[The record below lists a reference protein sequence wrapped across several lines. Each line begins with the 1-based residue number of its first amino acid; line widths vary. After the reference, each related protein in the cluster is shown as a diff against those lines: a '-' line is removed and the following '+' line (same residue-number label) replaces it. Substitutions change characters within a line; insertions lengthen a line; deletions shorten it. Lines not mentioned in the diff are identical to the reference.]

1 MRRLMIAALAAACL
15 SVMTFATT
23 VQAAEIKLI
32 GSTAMREALDELIP
46 MFEKATGH
54 KVVINFQSGAE
65 LPVRVEKGVPS
76 DLVLTTPDNIDRLV
90 KGGKLAPNSRVDFVR
105 SRVGVAVRADAPR
118 PDIATPEGF
127 KAAML
132 AAKTI
137 GISKGP
143 SGVHLMS
150 VMARLGIADQVKAE
164 AIMPALGVR
173 VGTLVAKGE
182 AEIGVQQV
190 TELLPIAGI
199 DFIGPLPKELQTEI
213 VYATARTLNAKE
225 TAAADALVKFLTSET
240 VAPYLRKMGLDPA
253 G

>member
-1 MRRLMIAALAAACL
+1 MRRPTIAALAAACL
-15 SVMTFATT
+15 SVMTFTT
-23 VQAAEIKLI
+23 VQAAEIKMI

-65 LPVRVEKGVPS
+65 LPVRVEEGVPS
-76 DLVLTTPDNIDRLV
+76 DLVLTTPDNIDRLA
-90 KGGKLAPNSRVDFVR
+90 KGGKVAANSRVDFVR
-105 SRVGVAVRADAPR
+105 SRVGVAVRAGAPR
-118 PDIATPEGF
+118 PDITTPDGF

-132 AAKTI
+132 AAKSI

-150 VMARLGIADQVKAE
+150 VMQRLGIADEAKAV
-164 AIMPALGVR
+164 MPALGVR

-190 TELLPIAGI
+190 TELLPITGI

-213 VYATARTLNAKE
+213 VYGTVRPMNAKE
-225 TAAADALVKFLTSET
+225 TAAADALVKFLTSEA
-240 VAPYLRKMGLDPA
+240 VAPHLKKMGLDPA

>member
-1 MRRLMIAALAAACL
+1 MRRPTIAALAAACL
-15 SVMTFATT
+15 SVMTFTT
-23 VQAAEIKLI
+23 VQAAEIKMI

-65 LPVRVEKGVPS
+65 LPVRVEEGVPS
-76 DLVLTTPDNIDRLV
+76 DLVLTTPDNIDRLA
-90 KGGKLAPNSRVDFVR
+90 KGGKVAANSRVDFVR
-105 SRVGVAVRADAPR
+105 SRVGVAVRAGAPR
-118 PDIATPEGF
+118 PDITTPDGF

-132 AAKTI
+132 AAKSI

-150 VMARLGIADQVKAE
+150 VMQRLGIADQVKAK
-164 AIMPALGVR
+164 AVMPALGVR

-213 VYATARTLNAKE
+213 VYATVRPMNAKE

-240 VAPYLRKMGLDPA
+240 VVPHLKKLGLDPA

>member
-1 MRRLMIAALAAACL
+1 MRRPKIAALAAACL
-15 SVMTFATT
+15 SIMTFTT
-23 VQAAEIKLI
+23 VQAAEIKMI

-65 LPVRVEKGVPS
+65 LPVRVEEGVPS
-76 DLVLTTPDNIDRLV
+76 DLVLTTPDNIERLA
-90 KGGKLAPNSRVDFVR
+90 KGGKVLASSRVDFVR
-105 SRVGVAVRADAPR
+105 SRVGVAVRAGALR
-118 PDIATPEGF
+118 PNITTPDGF

-132 AAKTI
+132 AAKSI

-150 VMARLGIADQVKAE
+150 VMQRLGIADEVKAK
-164 AIMPALGVR
+164 AVMPALGVR
-173 VGTLVAKGE
+173 VGTLVAQGE

-213 VYATARTLNAKE
+213 VYATVRPMNAKE
-225 TAAADALVKFLTSET
+225 TAATDALVKFLTSET
-240 VAPYLRKMGLDPA
+240 VAPHLKKMGLDPA

>member
-1 MRRLMIAALAAACL
+1 MLYQMRILLAAAALA
-15 SVMTFATT
+15 SVTMIATAN
-23 VQAAEIKLI
+23 AAEIKVI
-32 GSTAMREALDELIP
+32 GSTAMREALDELVP

-65 LPVRVEKGVPS
+65 LPVRVEEGVPS
-76 DLVLTTPDNIDRLV
+76 DLVLTTPDNIDRLA
-90 KGGKLAPNSRVDFVR
+90 KGGKVAANSRVDFVR
-105 SRVGVAVRADAPR
+105 SRVGVAVRAGAPR
-118 PDIATPEGF
+118 PDITTPEGF

-132 AAKTI
+132 AAKSI

-150 VMARLGIADQVKAE
+150 VMQRLGIADEVKAK
-164 AIMPALGVR
+164 AVMPALGVR

-182 AEIGVQQV
+182 AEIGVQQI

-213 VYATARTLNAKE
+213 VYATVRPANAKE
-225 TAAADALVKFLTSET
+225 PAATDALVKFLTSET
-240 VAPYLRKMGLDPA
+240 VAPHLKKMGLDPA